1 MLLQRN
7 NVIAEMEITLKQIK
21 DDSVSNCELSSLYL
35 IPVLLR
41 SVRETISLQNWL
53 REMSSWKKK

>member
-7 NVIAEMEITLKQIK
+7 NVIAEMEIALKQIK
-21 DDSVSNCELSSLYL
+21 DESVSDCELSSLYL
-35 IPVLLR
+35 IPVLSR

-53 REMSSWKKK
+53 REMS